1 MQSVH
6 DLNQDLSPPA
16 QGSFPEAG
24 ILYMPVVADSS
35 VCIGGAYSHH
45 SEVGFSASRG
55 VPSCALTFLAPD
67 PLCPLISFSPAPFAS
82 LLSQAPQPQ
91 GSELGGLVS
100 VLPLGLTQSFS
111 LDLSAK
117 LKA

>member
-1 MQSVH
+1 MHLGSMQS
-6 DLNQDLSPPA
+6 P
-16 QGSFPEAG
+16 
-24 ILYMPVVADSS
+24 YR
-35 VCIGGAYSHH
+35 
-45 SEVGFSASRG
+45 SRLQRLKR
-55 VPSCALTFLAPD
+55 VPSCALTFLAPEH
-67 PLCPLISFSPAPFAS
+67 LFPLISLSPAPFAS